1 MAGMER
7 FTQRARRVLSLAHQE
22 AERARSRFIGPEHL
36 LLGLLDEE
44 GGVAG
49 RVLRELGM
57 SPDRIR
63 EAVNRVSSVSPDF
76 DPNSVELASQT
87 QQVLEFAVEEARRL
101 GHHYIGTEHILLGLV
116 RVEGTAIDVLRRLG
130 VNEDQIRRQTR
141 RVLNEGQQPTRVLNV
156 PAPASNVP
164 SRTDVRAKSL
174 SQVLLMYGRDLE
186 AKQVVAAYVG
196 SLGVQVIPLNENSF
210 DTIDIWATEVT
221 FVVILLT
228 PDDMVVSA
236 SDPQHSSFRAGQNII
251 YELGFFHGKLGT
263 KRVCALFKSNGEV
276 ELELPSESLRRDSCV
291 RLDSAGEWKGW
302 LARQMR
308 EAGLTIKSENIK

>member
-22 AERARSRFIGPEHL
+22 AERARNNFIGTEHL

-57 SPDRIR
+57 TSDRIR
-63 EAVNRVSSVSPDF
+63 EVIRLLTNSSASF
-76 DPNSVELASQT
+76 DSSRVELASDT
-87 QQVLEFAVEEARRL
+87 QQVLEYAVDEARRL

-116 RVEGTAIDVLRRLG
+116 RVESTAMEILNRLG
-130 VNEDQIRRQTR
+130 VNSEQIRRQTR
-141 RVLNEGQQPTRVLNV
+141 RVLNESAAASPT
-156 PAPASNVP
+156 SNTL

-174 SQVLLMYGRDLE
+174 SQVLLMYGRDSD
-186 AKQVVAAYVG
+186 AMQVVANYVE
-196 SLGVQVIPLNENSF
+196 SLGVRVIPLNENSF
-210 DTIDIWATEVT
+210 VTIDIMVTEAT
-221 FVVILLT
+221 FVIILLT

-236 SDPQHSSFRAGQNII
+236 SDPQLTKFHAGQNII
-251 YELGFFHGKLGT
+251 YEFGFFHGKLGP
-263 KRVCALFKSNGEV
+263 KRICALFKNNDET
-276 ELELPSESLRRDSCV
+276 ELELPSDSLRGACV

-302 LARQMR
+302 LSRQMR
-308 EAGLTIKSENIK
+308 EAGLIIKSENIR